1 MMLRFSRNA
10 LMAVTALLG
19 VAAWTGCG
27 AVSSALPDSVN
38 LSLPDDAELA
48 AVRGGGSESLAS
60 TEWALFDARDNAF
73 LSYVVFDENGSL
85 DAFVENA
92 IIGEEVFGD
101 RIDTDGASHPTTI
114 TGLSYAASTYGVEN
128 DSGFAF
134 QIRAIATFAGVKVG
148 GGRATAVGTRDGSRM
163 EGTFS
168 YKTTVNQAA
177 GVEIPAGLEGEDEF
191 PYYGVLVEE

>member
-1 MMLRFSRNA
+1 MLRFFTNA
-10 LMAVTALLG
+10 LMG
-19 VAAWTGCG
+19 VAVLVGAFTWTGCG
-27 AVSSALPDSVN
+27 AGSSALPDSVN
-38 LSLPDDAELA
+38 LSLPDDTELA

-60 TEWALFDARDNAF
+60 SQWALFDARNDEF
-73 LSYVVFDENGSL
+73 LSYVVFDENGTL
-85 DAFVENA
+85 DAFVENT

-148 GGRATAVGTRDGSRM
+148 SGRATAVGTRDGSRM

-168 YKTTVNQAA
+168 YKTTVTQTA
-177 GVEIPAGLEGEDEF
+177 GVDIPAGLEGEDEF